1 MVNREKQ
8 ADVLRRT
15 QAKRKEQKKE
25 QVLKAI
31 QEIQKQKKPLTFK
44 NIATVAGCSI
54 SYLYKWDD
62 IKAYIHELQEKKET
76 TLNSLEEPEGKY
88 QPHSLKTLHQVAK
101 DKIRKLEEEINEL
114 KRQNEILRGHVA
126 EIYEIRDENERLRT
140 QLRELTSSNSSGKI
154 IPIRSS
160 QVSEINL
167 EETNSPAK
175 TDKEKTSS
183 LTEVNPQN
191 VTLQT
196 PINDKKTTSDS
207 KSSAINPEK
216 ATSQK
221 ELKGKKNLSNTEQAK
236 EDSTKEIIDS
246 IKEMGLK
253 VGTKLKQ
260 EIANRDSEQV
270 KLSIEAFKQY
280 RNSHDV
286 KSQEAC
292 LLSMICDEAEPNT
305 ESKTKA
311 IIKPQEKV
319 VTTKDKPEKKLISA
333 DKLKQLSK
341 IFRQKND

>member
-8 ADVLRRT
+8 AELLRRT

-44 NIATVAGCSI
+44 NIATVAGCSV

-62 IKAYIHELQEKKET
+62 IKAYIHELQNQKET
-76 TLNSLEEPEGKY
+76 TLNSLEEPEGKDR
-88 QPHSLKTLHQVAK
+88 PHSLKTLHQVAK
-101 DKIRKLEEEINEL
+101 DRIRKLEEEIREL

-126 EIYEIRDENERLRT
+126 EIYEIRDENERLRS
-140 QLRELTSSNSSGKI
+140 QLRELTSSNSSSKI

-160 QVSEINL
+160 QASEVNL
-167 EETNSPAK
+167 EKVKSAAPVKNNQA
-175 TDKEKTSS
+175 
-183 LTEVNPQN
+183 
-191 VTLQT
+191 
-196 PINDKKTTSDS
+196 ISDS
-207 KSSAINPEK
+207 KSSAINSEQ
-216 ATSQK
+216 ATSK
-221 ELKGKKNLSNTEQAK
+221 KLFKGKKTSSNTKQA
-236 EDSTKEIIDS
+236 TKNIQPEIIDS

-280 RNSHDV
+280 RDNHEV

-305 ESKTKA
+305 ESKP
-311 IIKPQEKV
+311 IISKPQQKIF
-319 VTTKDKPEKKLISA
+319 TTAVQPQKKLVSL
-333 DKLKQLSK
+333 DKLKQLSSL
-341 IFRQKND
+341 FGQDND